1 MGNANPPRHRE
12 VNIMATFRYDQ
23 VVVGPALT
31 FTLFFSTCVWS
42 SNAQVNPEAF
52 RRTIDG
58 SQVELYTLKNKNG
71 LEATITNYGGIVVS
85 LTVPDKNGKLGDV
98 VLGYETL
105 NDYIGNTPYFGSLI
119 GRYGNRIAK
128 GRFTI
133 NGVDYQL
140 AQNNAENSLH
150 GGRKGFDKVVWQAE
164 KLDTDEGPALKLTY
178 TSKDGE
184 ENYPG
189 TLRCEVIYTLTNN
202 NELKVEY
209 SAETDK
215 PTFVNLTHHSYF
227 NLKDAG
233 ASDILG
239 HELMIKA
246 DKFTPVDK
254 GLIPTGELRP
264 VAGTPFDFNKPTAI
278 GARVES
284 DDEQMK
290 FGKGYDHNWVLNR
303 QGKDLELAASLYE
316 PTTGRFME
324 VLTTEPGLQFYC
336 GNFLDG
342 TNKGKGGTAYQHRT
356 GLCLETQHF
365 PDSPNHPDFPTT
377 ELQPGEKYT
386 QTTVYRFSTK

>member
-1 MGNANPPRHRE
+1 
-12 VNIMATFRYDQ
+12 MAIFIVTGF
-23 VVVGPALT
+23 V
-31 FTLFFSTCVWS
+31 SS
-42 SNAQVNPEAF
+42 SNAQINPEAF

-58 SQVELYTLKNKNG
+58 APVDLYTLKNANG

-85 LTVPDKNGKLGDV
+85 LTVPDKNGKLSDV

-105 NDYIGNTPYFGSLI
+105 NDYIGNTPYFGALI

-164 KLDTDEGPALKLTY
+164 KLDTPEGPALKLTY

-202 NELKVEY
+202 NELKIEY
-209 SAETDK
+209 TAETDK

-239 HELMIKA
+239 HELMIKS

-254 GLIPTGELRP
+254 DLIPTGELRP

-303 QGKDLELAASLYE
+303 QGEDLELVASLYE